1 MYTVKVR
8 NSIMIAH
15 SLPSSFFG
23 PAQNMHGATYVVDV
37 TFGAKEL
44 DSHNVV
50 IDIGKA
56 KEITAEVLSG
66 LNYKNLDEL
75 PQFKNKL
82 TTTEFMAKYARSIS
96 STARRRILRPR
107 RATCA
112 PCIGAMASRCPGAT
126 CVSFRILASTGLYS
140 ACSTRARTNHRRRY
154 RCCARATTNDCIA
167 VSRYAARTPPVTRM
181 SFAPAWTWRPL

>member
-37 TFGAKEL
+37 TFSAKEL

-75 PQFKNKL
+75 PQFKNKF
-82 TTTEFMAKYARSIS
+82 TTTEFMAKYIHDKVKDKIESFFEGRIS
-96 STARRRILRPR
+96 VCLGETHDAW
-107 RATCA
+107 AT
-112 PCIGAMASRCPGAT
+112 
-126 CVSFRILASTGLYS
+126 YS
-140 ACSTRARTNHRRRY
+140 G
-154 RCCARATTNDCIA
+154 
-167 VSRYAARTPPVTRM
+167 
-181 SFAPAWTWRPL
+181 